1 MYGGGGYK
9 ENANTNRRTDFFS
22 PQPTPRDFSRNF
34 EHFGRRNV
42 RNRRE
47 KKERR
52 VLVRSNCEEMIRSSV
67 HVHTPANVGLHHS
80 AVDLI

>member
-1 MYGGGGYK
+1 M
-9 ENANTNRRTDFFS
+9 
-22 PQPTPRDFSRNF
+22 
-34 EHFGRRNV
+34 